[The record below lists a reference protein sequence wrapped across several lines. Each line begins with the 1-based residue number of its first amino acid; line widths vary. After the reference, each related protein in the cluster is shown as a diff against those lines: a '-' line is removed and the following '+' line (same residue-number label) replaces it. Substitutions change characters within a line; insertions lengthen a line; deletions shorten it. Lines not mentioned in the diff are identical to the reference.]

1 MTEEQLKELDREV
14 KKRSCIATEWA
25 SQMHDLVEE
34 RLPAGYKE
42 IPALAQSTYDACQA
56 WAEANARL
64 AAAQKESQS

>member
-1 MTEEQLKELDREV
+1 MTEEQLKDLDKEV
-14 KKRSCIATEWA
+14 KKLKRIATEWA

-42 IPALAQSTYDACQA
+42 IPGLAQSTYDACQT